1 MNTHQNLAAR
11 MARWSAQ
18 HRKRAFW
25 GWIAF
30 VIVAFA
36 IGNMVGSTPISDVD
50 QWSGESHDAEAALD
64 RAGLRPT
71 SEVVFLQSDKLTVE
85 DPEFRAAVADVAR
98 RLPQVS
104 YVENVESPLDGG
116 GSVSQDRHAALVDFE
131 IAGDSVE
138 ARDRVEA
145 VLAAV
150 ARMQSDHPNVNI
162 EQFGGASAN
171 KAINQTIGDDLKSAG
186 LLSIRVTPSSS
197 SSPSAPWSPRACHC
211 SSGSPR

>member
-1 MNTHQNLAAR
+1 MLALSVLVPAGAPRLASRGAEMNTHQNLAAR
-11 MARWSAQ
+11 MARWSAR

-36 IGNMVGSTPISDVD
+36 MGNMVGSTPISDVD

-85 DPEFRAAVADVAR
+85 DPEFRAAVADVRGACLRFPTSRTSSRRWTEAAR
-98 RLPQVS
+98 FPRTAMPRS
-104 YVENVESPLDGG
+104 SI
-116 GSVSQDRHAALVDFE
+116 SRSRAIRSRRRMRVD
-131 IAGDSVE
+131 
-138 ARDRVEA
+138 A

-150 ARMQSDHPNVNI
+150 ARMQSDHPEREHRAVRRR
-162 EQFGGASAN
+162 ECQQGH
-171 KAINQTIGDDLKSAG
+171 QRDD
-186 LLSIRVTPSSS
+186 R
-197 SSPSAPWSPRACHC
+197 R
-211 SSGSPR
+211 